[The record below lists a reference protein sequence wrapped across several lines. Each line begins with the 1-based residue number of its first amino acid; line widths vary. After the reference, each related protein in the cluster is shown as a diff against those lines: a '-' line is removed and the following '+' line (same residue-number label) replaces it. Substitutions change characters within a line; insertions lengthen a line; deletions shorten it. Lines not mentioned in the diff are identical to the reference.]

1 MYCFRFSFYG
11 VCASLCVCV
20 CLVVA
25 FLGELFLFCFVFF
38 QFVVKAME
46 RAKGESGGT
55 DDGNVETKDVH
66 YARPEVPIAKDVHL
80 SNPLTCIQN
89 NLKLIWT
96 GMHFI
101 FVSRP

>member
-1 MYCFRFSFYG
+1 
-11 VCASLCVCV
+11 
-20 CLVVA
+20 
-25 FLGELFLFCFVFF
+25 
-38 QFVVKAME
+38 ME